1 MKMKSRGHF
10 ALALCSRH
18 SPLSER
24 LEQARGR
31 DPMAFA
37 ILLQLPSLS
46 YKVAGENFVAL
57 V

>member
-10 ALALCSRH
+10 ALAFCSRH

-46 YKVAGENFVAL
+46 YKVAGENFVA
-57 V
+57 